1 MKTLFKSFKFSNMFK
16 KYAVLTVAL
25 FILSACA
32 KYEGTGGKSSIYG
45 KIVLN
50 QRLYVNGVLIDSVTI
65 SGAKEDVYIVYGD
78 GSGGIDDKVECS
90 HDGTF
95 KFDYLQPGTYTIFA
109 YSELFH
115 TGPNTTDND
124 DDYYTNEAVKIT
136 IELGKK
142 ESFEAGT
149 ITLVK

>member
-1 MKTLFKSFKFSNMFK
+1 MKPLSKSFKSYKMFK
-16 KYAVLTVAL
+16 LFAFLTVTI
-25 FILSACA
+25 FILSGCA
-32 KYEGTGGKSSIYG
+32 KYEGTGGKSSING

-50 QRLYVNGVLIDSVTI
+50 QRLYVNGALTDSVTL

-78 GSGGIDDKVECS
+78 GVVGFDDKVECS

-115 TGPNTTDND
+115 AGPNPTNND
-124 DDYYTNEAVKIT
+124 DDYYTNEAVKVT

-142 ESFEAGT
+142 EVFEAGT
-149 ITLVK
+149 ITLIK